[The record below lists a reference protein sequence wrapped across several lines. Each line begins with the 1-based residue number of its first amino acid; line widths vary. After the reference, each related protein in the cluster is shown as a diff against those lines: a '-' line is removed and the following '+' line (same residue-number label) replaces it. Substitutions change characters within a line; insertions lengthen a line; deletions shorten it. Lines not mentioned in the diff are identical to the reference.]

1 MRDGSCFRFWI
12 LENGG
17 SLLNYTFMLYSA
29 VCIMQI
35 ALLANITIAKGA
47 WNGVTM
53 WLCTVVFVFA
63 TAIFG
68 LSRVRQK
75 DTQK

>member
-1 MRDGSCFRFWI
+1 
-12 LENGG
+12 
-17 SLLNYTFMLYSA
+17 MLYIA

-35 ALLANITIAKGA
+35 ALLANITIAKSA
-47 WNGVTM
+47 WNGVIM

-68 LSRVRQK
+68 LSRARQK